1 MMNYHLIPMKEVER
15 IVSLKKSAI
24 YKLMRQGIFPLPIRV
39 GARAVR
45 WRSDELE
52 HYLETR
58 VRAGQYCA

>member
-1 MMNYHLIPMKEVER
+1 MLTYRLITLKEVEL

-24 YKLMRQGIFPLPIRV
+24 YMLMHKGIFPKPIRI

-58 VRAGQYCA
+58 ARAGQYCS

>member
-1 MMNYHLIPMKEVER
+1 MLTYRLITMKEVER
-15 IVSLKKSAI
+15 TVSLKKSAI
-24 YKLMRQGIFPLPIRV
+24 YKLMHKGVFPKPIRI
-39 GARAVR
+39 GSRAVR

>member
-1 MMNYHLIPMKEVER
+1 MMNYRLIPLKEVER

-24 YKLMRQGIFPLPIRV
+24 YKLMHKDVFPKPIRI